1 MDLPYFAYGSN
12 MNLEQMALRCPGARM
27 VGLVRKTGWR
37 YLINQRGY
45 VTSIDDPDA
54 ETLGC
59 LWELSEEHWAAL
71 DRYEGVSGGF
81 YRRVDCEV
89 LSIDSEELVQSV
101 AYRAAN
107 ETPGTPSATY
117 ANVVIDGAHQIGL
130 PESYLDFLES
140 WRNGP
145 PAT

>member
-1 MDLPYFAYGSN
+1 MYLPYFAYGSN
-12 MNLEQMALRCPGARM
+12 MNLDQMAVRCPGGRM
-27 VGLVRKTGWR
+27 LGLVRKRDWR

-45 VTSIDDPDA
+45 VTAQEDPDA

-59 LWELSEEHWAAL
+59 LWELTEEHWAVL
-71 DRYEGVSGGF
+71 DRYEGVAGGF

-89 LSIDSEELVQSV
+89 LSIDSEEPVQSI

-117 ANVVIDGAHQIGL
+117 ADVVIDGARQIGL
-130 PESYLDFLES
+130 PKDYLEFLES
-140 WRNGP
+140 WRHGS

>member
-1 MDLPYFAYGSN
+1 M
-12 MNLEQMALRCPGARM
+12 
-27 VGLVRKTGWR
+27 
-37 YLINQRGY
+37 
-45 VTSIDDPDA
+45 
-54 ETLGC
+54 
-59 LWELSEEHWAAL
+59 AL